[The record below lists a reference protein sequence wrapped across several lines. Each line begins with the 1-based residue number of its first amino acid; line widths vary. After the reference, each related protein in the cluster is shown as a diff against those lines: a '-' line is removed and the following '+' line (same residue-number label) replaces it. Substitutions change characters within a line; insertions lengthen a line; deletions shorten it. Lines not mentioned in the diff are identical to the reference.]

1 VLDIPLALD
10 ADVPGATDILRQ
22 ISEDIWADDQWS
34 PLLLDAPTVMGIQ
47 SFGVGFLQ
55 LRFVA
60 RTLPGKQWEVGR
72 ELRGRIA
79 DAFRTAGIAAPL
91 PGVVASAAGP

>member
-1 VLDIPLALD
+1 
-10 ADVPGATDILRQ
+10 
-22 ISEDIWADDQWS
+22 
-34 PLLLDAPTVMGIQ
+34 MGIE
-47 SFGVGFLQ
+47 SFGVGFLK

-79 DAFRTAGIAAPL
+79 EAFRTSGIAAPL
-91 PGVVASAAGP
+91 PGVVATQTGP

>member
-1 VLDIPLALD
+1 
-10 ADVPGATDILRQ
+10 
-22 ISEDIWADDQWS
+22 
-34 PLLLDAPTVMGIQ
+34 MGIER
-47 SFGVGFLQ
+47 FGIGFLQ

-79 DAFRTAGIAAPL
+79 EAFREAGIPAPQPAL
-91 PGVVASAAGP
+91 VTDPST

>member
-1 VLDIPLALD
+1 
-10 ADVPGATDILRQ
+10 
-22 ISEDIWADDQWS
+22 
-34 PLLLDAPTVMGIQ
+34 MGIERI
-47 SFGVGFLQ
+47 GVGFLQ

-79 DAFRTAGIAAPL
+79 EAFREAGIAAPR
-91 PGVVASAAGP
+91 PAVVNDPSER